1 MVDNYTVVLDTVNNI
16 AFKTSFDKLIGSK
29 LCPAIS
35 VYEGEDNGTNT
46 VIMYN
51 VKDGE
56 DYLVVKTQRGKI
68 YRLDIMEKDI
78 IQINDKNKS
87 LKVLRNLDNIHNLD
101 EERLKP
107 LKEFI

>member
-1 MVDNYTVVLDTVNNI
+1 MVDTYTVVLDTVNNI

-35 VYEGEDNGTNT
+35 YEDNGTNT
-46 VIMYN
+46 VITYN
-51 VKDGE
+51 VEDGE

-68 YRLDIMEKDI
+68 YRLNIMEKDI